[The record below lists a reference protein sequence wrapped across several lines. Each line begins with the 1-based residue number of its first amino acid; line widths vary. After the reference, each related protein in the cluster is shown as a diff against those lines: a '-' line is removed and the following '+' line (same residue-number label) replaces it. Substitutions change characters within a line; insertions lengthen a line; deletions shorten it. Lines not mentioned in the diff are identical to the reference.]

1 MAENA
6 ALKSRVSDLERELEE
21 ALCKLK
27 LGSVGGGAKVVTLAL
42 RSEGEGKKD
51 LVSQYLFKEVQL
63 DFTPEMQVLYMLFER
78 YCTKNI
84 NISQTAY
91 KILLNFRSKIQLDHP
106 VILQELVSGV
116 GEM

>member
-6 ALKSRVSDLERELEE
+6 ALKSRVSDLERELDE

-63 DFTPEMQVLYMLFER
+63 DYKWKYLICCMRDVMLEIEK
-78 YCTKNI
+78 YLSNI
-84 NISQTAY
+84 I
-91 KILLNFRSKIQLDHP
+91 
-106 VILQELVSGV
+106 
-116 GEM
+116 